1 MNRRMAVLCAVV
13 YLLFSTSAFARYHKT
28 QEFRPATPE
37 ELKMTSVAG
46 APGAAAAILDWVRI
60 DNDIEA
66 TSAEYFRI
74 KIFSEEGKK
83 HGDVEVTFAP
93 GYPLWGGVSAIE
105 ARTIKPDGTIVP
117 FTGKIY
123 DKTIIKVGHN
133 AVKAK
138 TFSLPDVQ
146 PGGIIEYRYMRRWTN
161 QYVFNTNWGVQ
172 QDIPVVHSAFT
183 LYPYTEGDFSSM
195 FTFIGLPAGKTP
207 AKVGRDR
214 YELTLENMPALR
226 EERFAPPDETL
237 RARVNFFYLSSD
249 TKPDKFWEKQPEIF
263 AKEIESFI
271 GRSKA
276 AEAVAK
282 KLAAENS
289 DRRVLLEKIYA
300 HVQSLRNFSFEE
312 SKSEQEIKRQ
322 DLTESKNVE
331 EVLRKGSGF
340 SHELNRTFVAI
351 ARAAGFEA
359 DAVRVAPR
367 DEFFFSDKL
376 PDPYQMDGEVAV
388 VDLDGTSI
396 HLDPGTPLAPFG
408 VVSWEK
414 TAVAAIRVAKGGKS
428 TKWGD
433 TPKQGVELAHTR
445 RVADLRIEEDT
456 LVGTIT
462 ATFVGQEALV
472 RRLRTVNDD
481 EAARKKALEDEIKTW
496 FPDGATLTLES
507 LTGDATSDTNLVATY
522 DVVLPNIVSG
532 AGSRVLVP
540 LAVFRTTEKNPFAP
554 ATRTH
559 NIYFP
564 YSNTEE
570 DVVKLTL
577 PEGMSA
583 VTIPQDTDLKGGV
596 LGYSAVTTRQGNVV
610 TYTRKTNV
618 NVMLISAEKYT
629 QLRNFYNAVATAD
642 AQQLVLTSSAKS
654 SGGMQ

>member
-1 MNRRMAVLCAVV
+1 MNRRMAVLSAVV
-13 YLLFSTSAFARYHKT
+13 SLVFSTTAFARYHKT
-28 QEFRPATPE
+28 QDFRPATPE

-60 DNDIEA
+60 DNDLEA
-66 TSAEYFRI
+66 TTSEYFRI

-83 HGDVEVTFAP
+83 HGDIEVTFAP
-93 GYPLWGGVSAIE
+93 GYPLWGGVSKIE

-123 DKTIIKVGHN
+123 DKTVVKVGRN

-146 PGGIIEYRYMRRWTN
+146 PGGIIEYRYTRRWTN
-161 QYVFNTNWGVQ
+161 QYVFNTYWGVQ
-172 QDIPVVHSAFT
+172 QDIPVIHSSFT
-183 LYPYTEGDFSSM
+183 LYPYTEGEFSSM
-195 FTFIGLPAGKTP
+195 FTFVGLPAGKMP
-207 AKVGRDR
+207 AKAGRDR
-214 YELTLENMPALR
+214 YELTLDNMPALR
-226 EERFAPPDETL
+226 EERFAPPEDSL
-237 RARVNFFYLSSD
+237 RARVNFFYLSAD
-249 TKPDKFWEKQPEIF
+249 TKADKFWEHQPKVF

-271 GRSKA
+271 GRSKTA
-276 AEAVAK
+276 DAVAK
-282 KLAAENS
+282 KLAAEHT

-312 SKSEQEIKRQ
+312 EKSEQEIKRQ

-340 SHELNRTFVAI
+340 SHELNRAFVAI

-359 DAVRVAPR
+359 EAVRVAPR

-376 PDPYQMDGEVAV
+376 PDAYQMDGEVAV
-388 VDLDGTSI
+388 VDLDGKSI

-408 VVSWEK
+408 ILSWEK
-414 TAVAAIRVAKGGKS
+414 TAVAGIRVAKGGK
-428 TKWGD
+428 TTTWGD
-433 TPKQGVELAHTR
+433 TPAQDAAQAHISR
-445 RVADLRIEEDT
+445 AADLRIEDDT

-462 ATFVGQEALV
+462 ATFIGQEALI

-481 EAARKKALEDEIKTW
+481 EAARKKALEDEIKSW
-496 FPDGATLTLES
+496 FPDGAALTLKS
-507 LTGDATSDTNLVATY
+507 LTGDATSDANLVATY

-540 LAVFRTTEKNPFAP
+540 LSVFRTTSKNPFAP
-554 ATRTH
+554 TTRTH
-559 NIYFP
+559 AIYFP
-564 YSNTEE
+564 YSNTEK

-583 VTIPQDTDLKGGV
+583 VTIPPATDLKGGV
-596 LGYSAVTTRQGNVV
+596 LGYTASTTRKGNEV
-610 TYTRKTNV
+610 TYTRNTNV
-618 NVMLISAEKYT
+618 NVMFIPVENYP
-629 QLRNFYNAVATAD
+629 QLRNFFNAMGTAD
-642 AQQLVLTSSAKS
+642 AQQLVLTSTAKS
-654 SGGMQ
+654 SGGMR

>member
-1 MNRRMAVLCAVV
+1 MNRILAVLSAVV
-13 YLLFSTSAFARYHKT
+13 CLFFSTTAFARYNKT
-28 QEFRPATPE
+28 QEFRAATPE

-60 DNDIEA
+60 DNDLEA
-66 TSAEYFRI
+66 TTAEYFRI

-93 GYPLWGGVSAIE
+93 GYPLWGGVSNIE
-105 ARTIKPDGTIVP
+105 ARTIRPDGTIVP

-123 DKTIIKVGHN
+123 DKTVVKVGRN

-161 QYVFNTNWGVQ
+161 QYIFNTNWGVQ
-172 QDIPVVHSAFT
+172 QDIPVVHSSFT
-183 LYPYTEGDFSSM
+183 LYPYTDGEFSSM
-195 FTFIGLPAGKTP
+195 FTFVGLPAGKVPT
-207 AKVGRDR
+207 KIGQDH

-226 EERFAPPDETL
+226 DERFAPPDETL
-237 RARVNFFYLSSD
+237 RARVNFFYLSSEI
-249 TKPDKFWEKQPEIF
+249 KPEKFWEKQPTIF

-271 GRSKA
+271 GRSKTA
-276 AEAVAK
+276 DAVAK

-340 SHELNRTFVAI
+340 SHELNRAFVAI

-359 DAVRVAPR
+359 DAVKVASR
-367 DEFFFSDKL
+367 DDFFFSNKL
-376 PDPYQMDGEVAV
+376 PDAHQMDDEIAV
-388 VDLDGTSI
+388 VDLDGKPI

-408 VVSWEK
+408 IVSWEK
-414 TAVAAIRVAKGGKS
+414 TSVAGIRVAKGGKS
-428 TKWGD
+428 TTWGD
-433 TPKQGVELAHTR
+433 TPAQDAALAHTR
-445 RVADLRIEEDT
+445 RAADLRLEDDS

-462 ATFVGQEALV
+462 LTFIGQEALI
-472 RRLRTVNDD
+472 RRLRTINDD
-481 EAARKKALEDEIKTW
+481 DAARKKALEDEVKAW
-496 FPDGATLTLES
+496 FPDGATLTLKS
-507 LTGDATSDTNLVATY
+507 LTGDATSDTNLVVTY

-532 AGSRVLVP
+532 AGSRVMVP
-540 LAVFRTTEKNPFAP
+540 LSVFRTTEKNPFAP
-554 ATRTH
+554 TTRTH
-559 NIYFP
+559 PIYFP
-564 YSNTEE
+564 YSNTEQ

-583 VTIPQDTDLKGGV
+583 VTIPPGTDLKGGV
-596 LGYSAVTTRQGNVV
+596 LGYTASTTRKGSEV
-610 TYTRKTNV
+610 TYTRSTNV
-618 NVMLISAEKYT
+618 NVMFIPVENYP
-629 QLRNFYNAVATAD
+629 QLRNFFNAIATAD
-642 AQQLVLTSSAKS
+642 AQQLVLSSS
-654 SGGMQ
+654 SKPAGGTR

>member
-1 MNRRMAVLCAVV
+1 MNRRTPVLCAVV
-13 YLLFSTSAFARYHKT
+13 SLLFSTTAFARYHKT

-60 DNDIEA
+60 DNDLEA
-66 TSAEYFRI
+66 TTAEYFRI
-74 KIFSEEGKK
+74 KIFSEDGKK
-83 HGDVEVTFAP
+83 QGDVEVKFTP
-93 GYPLWGGVSAIE
+93 GYPLWGGVSDIQ
-105 ARTIKPDGTIVP
+105 ARTIKPDGTIIP

-123 DKTIIKVGHN
+123 DKTVVKIGHH

-146 PGGIIEYRYMRRWTN
+146 PGGIIEYRYTRRWTN
-161 QYVFNTNWGVQ
+161 QFVFNTYWGVQ

-183 LYPYTEGDFSSM
+183 LYPYTQGEFSSM
-195 FTFIGLPAGKTP
+195 FTFVGLPAGKVPTK
-207 AKVGRDR
+207 AGSDR
-214 YELTLENMPALR
+214 YELTLDNMPALR
-226 EERFAPPDETL
+226 EERFAPPEETL

-249 TKPDKFWEKQPEIF
+249 TKPEKFWEKQPAVF
-263 AKEIESFI
+263 AKEMESFI
-271 GRSKA
+271 GRSKTA
-276 AEAVAK
+276 DAVAK

-289 DRRVLLEKIYA
+289 DRRVLLEKVYA

-340 SHELNRTFVAI
+340 SHELNRAFVAI

-359 DAVRVAPR
+359 DTVRVAPR
-367 DEFFFSDKL
+367 DEIFFSDKL
-376 PDPYQMDGEVAV
+376 PDAYQMDGEIAV
-388 VDLDGTSI
+388 VDFEGKPI

-408 VVSWEK
+408 IVSWEK
-414 TAVAAIRVAKGGKS
+414 TAVAGIRVAKGGKS
-428 TKWGD
+428 TTWGD
-433 TPKQGVELAHTR
+433 TPGQDAALAHTS
-445 RVADLRIEEDT
+445 RVADLRIEEDA

-481 EAARKKALEDEIKTW
+481 EAARKKSLEDEIKAW
-496 FPDGATLTLES
+496 FPDGATLTLKS

-540 LAVFRTTEKNPFAP
+540 LSVFRTTAKNPFAP
-554 ATRTH
+554 TTRTH
-559 NIYFP
+559 PIYFP
-564 YSNTEE
+564 YSNTEQ

-577 PEGMSA
+577 PEGMTA
-583 VTIPQDTDLKGGV
+583 VTIPPATDLKGGV
-596 LGYSAVTTRQGNVV
+596 LGYSASTTRKGNEV
-610 TYTRKTNV
+610 TYTRKSNV
-618 NVMLISAEKYT
+618 NVMFIPVGNYA
-629 QLRNFYNAVATAD
+629 QLRNFFNAIGTAD
-642 AQQLVLTSSAKS
+642 AQQLVLTSGKSA
-654 SGGMQ
+654 GGMQ

>member
-13 YLLFSTSAFARYHKT
+13 YLLFSASAFARYHKT

-46 APGAAAAILDWVRI
+46 APGAPAAILDWVRI
-60 DNDIEA
+60 DNDPEG
-66 TSAEYFRI
+66 TTAEYLRI

-93 GYPLWGGVSAIE
+93 GYPLWGSVSGIE

-123 DKTIIKVGHN
+123 DKTLFKVGRN

-146 PGGIIEYRYMRRWTN
+146 VGGIIEYRYTVRWTN
-161 QYVFNTNWGVQ
+161 QYAFPTTWGVQ

-183 LYPYTEGDFSSM
+183 LYPFTDGDFSSM
-195 FTFIGLPAGKTP
+195 FTFVGLPAGKVPTK
-207 AKVGRDR
+207 AGRDR

-237 RARVNFFYLSSD
+237 RARVNFFYLFD
-249 TKPDKFWEKQPEIF
+249 GTKPDKFWEKQPEVF
-263 AKEIESFI
+263 AREIESFI

-276 AEAVAK
+276 ADAVAK

-300 HVQSLRNFSFEE
+300 HTQSLRNFSFEE
-312 SKSEQEIKRQ
+312 EKSEQEIKRQ

-340 SHELNRTFVAI
+340 SHELNRAFVAI
-351 ARAAGFEA
+351 ARAAGFAAE
-359 DAVRVAPR
+359 AVRVAPR
-367 DEFFFSDKL
+367 DETFFSDKL
-376 PDPYQMDGEVAV
+376 PDAYQMDGEVAV
-388 VDLDGTSI
+388 VDLDGKSI

-414 TAVAAIRVAKGGKS
+414 TAVAGIRVAKGGKS
-428 TKWGD
+428 TTWGD
-433 TPKQGVELAHTR
+433 TPKQEVELAHTK

-496 FPDGATLTLES
+496 FPDGATLTLKS
-507 LTGDATSDTNLVATY
+507 LTGDATSEKDLVATY

-554 ATRTH
+554 TTRTH
-559 NIYFP
+559 AIYFP

-583 VTIPQDTDLKGGV
+583 VTIPPGTDLKGGV

-618 NVMLISAEKYT
+618 NVMFIPAENYT
-629 QLRNFYNAVATAD
+629 QLRNFYNAVATSD